1 MTYTREEAQ
10 EAATKLVELTIK
22 TKEMNAEIKDL
33 KAGLKEF
40 AEVEQLMDT
49 SWHAQNGYVEISTV
63 TKYKLEDIPVE
74 GQVPE
79 SVVPEEVAV
88 KAFEY
93 KAKLSKEGKKMFKEN
108 FVSIS
113 HRISRIR
120 WSRSCSE
127 WCICYGK
134 ITDTEFGG

>member
-10 EAATKLVELTIK
+10 DAAVKLVELTIK

-33 KAGLKEF
+33 KAGLKEY
-40 AEVEQLMDT
+40 AEVEGLSDT
-49 SWHAQNGYVEISTV
+49 SWHGQNGYVEYSTV

-74 GQVPE
+74 GTVPE

-93 KAKLSKEGKKMFKEN
+93 KAKLTKEGKKMFREEYP
-108 FVSIS
+108 SITAVMVPE
-113 HRISRIR
+113 IKTKLQVILNVDP
-120 WSRSCSE
+120 E
-127 WCICYGK
+127 TGK
-134 ITDTEFGG
+134 AAN

>member
-93 KAKLSKEGKKMFKEN
+93 KAKLSKEGKKMFKEEYP
-108 FVSIS
+108 SITAVM
-113 HRISRIR
+113 RPETKTKLDVILNV
-120 WSRSCSE
+120 
-127 WCICYGK
+127 
-134 ITDTEFGG
+134 DTETGKAN

>member
-10 EAATKLVELTIK
+10 EAASKLVELTIK
-22 TKEMNAEIKDL
+22 TKEMNAEIKDI

-40 AEVEQLMDT
+40 ADVEGISDT

-74 GQVPE
+74 GTVPE

-93 KAKLSKEGKKMFKEN
+93 KAKLTKEGKKMFREEYP
-108 FVSIS
+108 SITAVM
-113 HRISRIR
+113 IPEIKTKLDVILNVDP
-120 WSRSCSE
+120 E
-127 WCICYGK
+127 TGK
-134 ITDTEFGG
+134 AAS

>member
-1 MTYTREEAQ
+1 MTYTREEAH
-10 EAATKLVELTIK
+10 EAASKLVELTIK

-33 KAGLKEF
+33 KAGLKEY
-40 AEVEQLMDT
+40 AEIEGLLDT

-93 KAKLSKEGKKMFKEN
+93 KAKLSKEGKKMFKEEYP
-108 FVSIS
+108 SITAVM
-113 HRISRIR
+113 IPETKTKLDVILNVDP
-120 WSRSCSE
+120 E
-127 WCICYGK
+127 TGK
-134 ITDTEFGG
+134 AN

>member
-10 EAATKLVELTIK
+10 EAAAKLVELTIK

-40 AEVEQLMDT
+40 AEVEGLSDT
-49 SWHAQNGYVEISTV
+49 SWHAQNGYVEITTV
-63 TKYKLEDIPVE
+63 TKYTLQDIPVE

-93 KAKLSKEGKKMFKEN
+93 KAKLTKEGKKMFREEYP
-108 FVSIS
+108 SITAVMTPN
-113 HRISRIR
+113 IKTKLDVILNVDP
-120 WSRSCSE
+120 E
-127 WCICYGK
+127 TGK
-134 ITDTEFGG
+134 AS

>member
-1 MTYTREEAQ
+1 MTYTMEEAQ
-10 EAATKLVELTIK
+10 AAAHDLVELTIK
-22 TKEMNAEIKDL
+22 TKEMNSQIKDL

-40 AEVEQLMDT
+40 AEVEGLNDT
-49 SWHAQNGYVEISTV
+49 SWHAQNGYVEITTV

-93 KAKLSKEGKKMFKEN
+93 KAKLSKEGKKMFKEEYP
-108 FVSIS
+108 SITAVM
-113 HRISRIR
+113 IP
-120 WSRSCSE
+120 E
-127 WCICYGK
+127 QK
-134 ITDTEFGG
+134 VKLDVVLNVEPQ

>member
-10 EAATKLVELTIK
+10 EAASKLVELTIK
-22 TKEMNAEIKDL
+22 TKEMNSEIKDI

-40 AEVEQLMDT
+40 AEVEGLLDT

-74 GQVPE
+74 GTIPE
-79 SVVPEEVAV
+79 SIVPEEVAV

-93 KAKLSKEGKKMFKEN
+93 KAKLTKEGKKMFREEYP
-108 FVSIS
+108 SITAVMVPDTKTKLDV
-113 HRISRIR
+113 ILNVDP
-120 WSRSCSE
+120 E
-127 WCICYGK
+127 TGK
-134 ITDTEFGG
+134 AS

>member
-10 EAATKLVELTIK
+10 EAASKLVELTIK

-33 KAGLKEF
+33 KAGLKEY
-40 AEVEQLMDT
+40 AEIEGLLDT

-93 KAKLSKEGKKMFKEN
+93 KAKLSKEGGDNE
-108 FVSIS
+108 
-113 HRISRIR
+113 
-120 WSRSCSE
+120 
-127 WCICYGK
+127 
-134 ITDTEFGG
+134 

>member
-1 MTYTREEAQ
+1 MTYTQEEAQ
-10 EAATKLVELTIK
+10 AAAHELVELTYK
-22 TKEMNAEIKDL
+22 SKEMNSKIKDL
-33 KAGLKEF
+33 KAGLKEY
-40 AEVEQLMDT
+40 AEVEGISDT

-93 KAKLSKEGKKMFKEN
+93 KAKLSKEGKKMFKEEYP
-108 FVSIS
+108 SITAVM
-113 HRISRIR
+113 IPETKTKLDVILNV
-120 WSRSCSE
+120 
-127 WCICYGK
+127 
-134 ITDTEFGG
+134 DPDNLAQ

>member
-1 MTYTREEAQ
+1 MTYTQEEAQ
-10 EAATKLVELTIK
+10 AAAHELVELTYK
-22 TKEMNAEIKDL
+22 TKEMNSKIKDL

-40 AEVEQLMDT
+40 AEVEGLNDT
-49 SWHAQNGYVEISTV
+49 SWHAQNGYVEITTV

-93 KAKLSKEGKKMFKEN
+93 KAKLSKEGKKMFKEEYP
-108 FVSIS
+108 SITAVM
-113 HRISRIR
+113 IPETKTKLDVILNV
-120 WSRSCSE
+120 E
-127 WCICYGK
+127 PV
-134 ITDTEFGG
+134 

>member
-10 EAATKLVELTIK
+10 EAASKLVELTIK

-33 KAGLKEF
+33 KAGLKEY
-40 AEVEQLMDT
+40 AEIEGLLDT

-93 KAKLSKEGKKMFKEN
+93 KAKLSKEGKKMFKEEYP
-108 FVSIS
+108 SITAVM
-113 HRISRIR
+113 IPETKTKLDVILNVDP
-120 WSRSCSE
+120 E
-127 WCICYGK
+127 TG
-134 ITDTEFGG
+134 TAN

>member
-1 MTYTREEAQ
+1 MTYTQEEAQ
-10 EAATKLVELTIK
+10 KAADRLVELTIQ

-33 KAGLKEF
+33 KAGLKEY
-40 AEVEQLMDT
+40 ADVEGLCDT
-49 SWHAQNGYVEISTV
+49 SWHAQNGYVEYSTI

-93 KAKLSKEGKKMFKEN
+93 KAKLTKEGKKMFREEYP
-108 FVSIS
+108 SITAVM
-113 HRISRIR
+113 IPEIKTKLNVVLNVDP
-120 WSRSCSE
+120 E
-127 WCICYGK
+127 TGK
-134 ITDTEFGG
+134 AS

>member
-1 MTYTREEAQ
+1 MTYTQEEAQ
-10 EAATKLVELTIK
+10 AAAHELVELTYK
-22 TKEMNAEIKDL
+22 AKEMNSKIKDL
-33 KAGLKEF
+33 KAGLKEY
-40 AEVEQLMDT
+40 AEVEGISDT

-93 KAKLSKEGKKMFKEN
+93 KAKLSKEGKKMFKEEYP
-108 FVSIS
+108 SITAVM
-113 HRISRIR
+113 IPETKTKLDVILNV
-120 WSRSCSE
+120 
-127 WCICYGK
+127 
-134 ITDTEFGG
+134 DPDNLAQ

>member
-1 MTYTREEAQ
+1 MTYTQEEAQ
-10 EAATKLVELTIK
+10 AAAHELVELTYK
-22 TKEMNAEIKDL
+22 AKEMNSKIKDL
-33 KAGLKEF
+33 KAGLKEY
-40 AEVEQLMDT
+40 AEVEGISDT

-93 KAKLSKEGKKMFKEN
+93 KAKLSKEGKKMFKEEYP
-108 FVSIS
+108 SITAVM
-113 HRISRIR
+113 IP
-120 WSRSCSE
+120 E
-127 WCICYGK
+127 TK
-134 ITDTEFGG
+134 TKLDVVLNVDPDQLAQ